1 MADWA
6 PRDLFGSAFLEPL
19 VANVPYY
26 EESRNPPSGNG
37 HLARGTPPANLLLFC
52 FQPLNMHTHFKEG
65 VLYASKKKD
74 KQYDS
79 DIYSAPVANLT
90 SSIW

>member
-65 VLYASKKKD
+65 VLYASKKKTNNMTVIFTLL
-74 KQYDS
+74 QLL
-79 DIYSAPVANLT
+79 I
-90 SSIW
+90 